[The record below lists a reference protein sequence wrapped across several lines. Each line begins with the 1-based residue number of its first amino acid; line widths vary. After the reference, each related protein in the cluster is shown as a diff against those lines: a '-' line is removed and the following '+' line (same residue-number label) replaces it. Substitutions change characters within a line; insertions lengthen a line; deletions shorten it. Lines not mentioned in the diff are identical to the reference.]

1 MRLNVIFRDSID
13 PQIFARF
20 TEGKNWVF
28 QGAYPAVESAPAEVV
43 WATPAGV
50 GVHLI
55 EDEALDLMYLSIEN
69 YSVKGT
75 SPEAVQSAL
84 NLVTEEFDTI
94 STQELVDLYYAEPDW
109 NARVLALMMIAAA
122 AGEDSTPGI
131 CQVIKHGIGFDQ
143 PDVRKAAAI
152 ASMYT
157 PWPDLKAA
165 ISAAAN
171 SDSDEQVRDLA
182 SMSLLNFK

>member
-20 TEGKNWVF
+20 AEGQNWAF
-28 QGAYPAVESAPAEVV
+28 QGTYPAVESAPAEMV

-50 GVHLI
+50 GLHLV
-55 EDEALDLMYLSIEN
+55 EDGALDLIYLSIEN
-69 YSVKGT
+69 YSIKGT
-75 SPEAVQSAL
+75 SPEAVRSTL
-84 NLVTEEFDTI
+84 NSVTGEFDTI
-94 STQELVDLYYAEPDW
+94 PTQELIDLYYAEPDW

-122 AGEDSTPGI
+122 AGEDFTPGI
-131 CQVIKHGIGFDQ
+131 CQVIKHGIRFDQ

-152 ASMYT
+152 ASMYA
-157 PWPDLKAA
+157 PWPDLKDA

-171 SDSDEQVRDLA
+171 SDSDEQVRALA